1 MNQLHDF
8 WDLVIL
14 VWHEGFLGVDVGS
27 GVVAIGIFLGFLIL
41 RGLLSRFILG
51 SLRVFVKRTAWEF
64 DDMALEAMDPPMRA
78 VPVVLGLFIAIY
90 YLELEGTTHEIATDI
105 MRTMITMVLFWAL
118 YRGIEPISR
127 MFSGLERIIS
137 EEFVEWIVKTL
148 KVVVIVVGAATV
160 LQLWG
165 IQIGPIIAG
174 AGLFGVAVA
183 LGAQDLFKNLIAGI
197 LILGERRFRH
207 GDWVR
212 VEGLVEGTVESI
224 GFRSTVVR
232 RFDKA
237 PVMVPNA
244 QLSDTAV
251 INFSQMIYRR
261 IYWHIGVEYSTSIE
275 QLRDIRDGIDDYISN
290 HDDFVPPEQASKFV
304 RIDRFNDS
312 SIDILVYCFTKTTK
326 WGEWLIVKE
335 ELAYKIM
342 EIVDKAGTG
351 FAFPSTSLY
360 VETIPSERPESF
372 VPPSKE
378 KSDSKGSESDKS
390 KSSKSEADRSDSYE
404 SETEQQP
411 SDDVGSKSSGGDAE
425 PAKE

>member
-1 MNQLHDF
+1 MNPRLNSAMSPIAAQLGIGMNELIEQLNVF
-8 WDLVIL
+8 WALVAE
-14 VWHEGFLGVDVGS
+14 VWHEGFLGVDIGS
-27 GVVAIGIFLGFLIL
+27 GVIAVGIFFVFLVL
-41 RGLLSRFILG
+41 RGLLARFIIG
-51 SLRVFVKRTAWEF
+51 SLRVFTKRTPWKF
-64 DDMALEAMDPPMRA
+64 DDLALEAIDPPMRA
-78 VPVVLGLFIAIY
+78 VPVVLGLFVAIY
-90 YLELEGTTHEIATDI
+90 YLELEGKTHEIATDI
-105 MRTMITMVLFWAL
+105 TRTMITIVLFWAV
-118 YRGIEPISR
+118 YRAIGPLSRVFRSLEKIISR
-127 MFSGLERIIS
+127 
-137 EEFVEWIVKTL
+137 EFVEWIVKTL
-148 KVVVIVVGAATV
+148 KVVVIVVGAATI

-261 IYWHIGVEYSTSIE
+261 IYWHIGVEYSTNIE
-275 QLRDIRDGIDDYISN
+275 QLRQIRDGIEKYIID
-290 HDDFVPPEQASKFV
+290 HEDFVPADRASTFV

-312 SIDILVYCFTKTTK
+312 SIDILVYCFTETTK
-326 WGEWLIVKE
+326 WGDWLKIKE

-342 EIVDKAGTG
+342 EIVHEAGTG

-360 VETIPSERPESF
+360 IESIPSERPEAF
-372 VPPSKE
+372 VPPGS
-378 KSDSKGSESDKS
+378 GSEKPVLTAEGSSESGDKS
-390 KSSKSEADRSDSYE
+390 GK
-404 SETEQQP
+404 
-411 SDDVGSKSSGGDAE
+411 
-425 PAKE
+425 

>member
-1 MNQLHDF
+1 MGVLMAQFQEF
-8 WDLVIL
+8 WDLIVQ

-27 GVVAIGIFLGFLIL
+27 GVVALGIFFGFLVL
-41 RGLLSRFILG
+41 RGLLARFIVG
-51 SLRVFVKRTAWEF
+51 SLRVLTKRTAWEF
-64 DDMALEAMDPPMRA
+64 DDLALEAIDPPMRA
-78 VPVVLGLFIAIY
+78 VPVVAGLFAAIY
-90 YLELEGTTHEIATDI
+90 YLELEGTTKEVATEIT
-105 MRTMITMVLFWAL
+105 RTMITMVLFWAI
-118 YRGIEPISR
+118 YRAIGPISR
-127 MFSGLERIIS
+127 LFSGLEKIIS
-137 EEFVEWIVKTL
+137 EEFVIWIVKAL
-148 KVVVIVVGAATV
+148 RVMVLIVAAATI

-174 AGLFGVAVA
+174 AGLIGVAVA

-261 IYWHIGVEYSTSIE
+261 IYWNIGVEYSTTIE
-275 QLRDIRDGIDDYISN
+275 QLREIRDGIESYILG
-290 HDDFVPPEQASKFV
+290 HDDFVPPESASTFV

-326 WGEWLIVKE
+326 WGEWLEVKE

-342 EIVDKAGTG
+342 EIVHEAGTG

-360 VETIPSERPESF
+360 IETIPSERPEAF
-372 VPPSKE
+372 VPP
-378 KSDSKGSESDKS
+378 GSDK
-390 KSSKSEADRSDSYE
+390 
-404 SETEQQP
+404 Q
-411 SDDVGSKSSGGDAE
+411 DAE
-425 PAKE
+425 ASSTKDPKPE

>member
-1 MNQLHDF
+1 MEQFKDF
-8 WDLVIL
+8 WSLVVQ

-27 GVVAIGIFLGFLIL
+27 GVIAIGIFIGFLVL
-41 RGLLSRFILG
+41 RGLMARFLIG
-51 SLRVFVKRTAWEF
+51 SLRVFTKRTPWEI
-64 DDMALEAMDPPMRA
+64 DDLALDAVAPPMRA
-78 VPVVLGLFIAIY
+78 VPVVLGLFVSIY
-90 YLELEGTTHEIATDI
+90 YLELEGTTQEVATDI
-105 MRTMITMVLFWAL
+105 TRTMITMVLFWAI
-118 YRGIEPISR
+118 YRAIEPLSR
-127 MFSGLERIIS
+127 LFSGLEKIIS
-137 EEFVEWIVKTL
+137 QEFVIWIVKTL
-148 KVVVIVVGAATV
+148 RVLVIVVAAATI

-275 QLRDIRDGIDDYISN
+275 QLRQIRDGIEN
-290 HDDFVPPEQASKFV
+290 HIVENKDFVPAERASTFV

-312 SIDILVYCFTKTTK
+312 SIDILVYCFTETTK
-326 WGEWLIVKE
+326 WGEWLKIKE
-335 ELAYKIM
+335 DLAYKIM
-342 EIVDKAGTG
+342 EIVHDAGTG

-360 VETIPSERPESF
+360 IESIPSERPEAF
-372 VPPSKE
+372 IPP
-378 KSDSKGSESDKS
+378 GN
-390 KSSKSEADRSDSYE
+390 
-404 SETEQQP
+404 
-411 SDDVGSKSSGGDAE
+411 DAV
-425 PAKE
+425 K

>member
-1 MNQLHDF
+1 MGVLMAQFQEF
-8 WDLVIL
+8 WNLVVQ

-27 GVVAIGIFLGFLIL
+27 GVVAIGIFLGFLVL
-41 RGLLSRFILG
+41 RGLLARFIIG
-51 SLRVFVKRTAWEF
+51 SLRVVVKRTAWEF
-64 DDMALEAMDPPMRA
+64 DDLALEAIAPPMRA
-78 VPVVLGLFIAIY
+78 VPVVLGLFVAIY
-90 YLELEGTTHEIATDI
+90 YLELEGKTHEIATDI
-105 MRTMITMVLFWAL
+105 TRTMITMVLFWAL
-118 YRGIEPISR
+118 YRGIGPLSR
-127 MFSGLERIIS
+127 LFRSLETIIS

-148 KVVVIVVGAATV
+148 KVVVIVVGAATI

-275 QLRDIRDGIDDYISN
+275 QLRQIRDGIDDYISN

-342 EIVDKAGTG
+342 EIVHEAGTG

-360 VETIPSERPESF
+360 IESIPSERPEAF
-372 VPPSKE
+372 VPP
-378 KSDSKGSESDKS
+378 GSDK
-390 KSSKSEADRSDSYE
+390 
-404 SETEQQP
+404 Q
-411 SDDVGSKSSGGDAE
+411 DAGASTTNDPKPE
-425 PAKE
+425 

>member
-1 MNQLHDF
+1 MEQFQDF
-8 WDLVIL
+8 WDLVVQ

-27 GVVAIGIFLGFLIL
+27 GVVALGIILGFLIL
-41 RGLLSRFILG
+41 RGLLARFIIG
-51 SLRVFVKRTAWEF
+51 SLRVFTKRTPWKI
-64 DDMALEAMDPPMRA
+64 DDPALEAIAPPMRA
-78 VPVVLGLFIAIY
+78 VPVVLGLFVAIY
-90 YLELEGTTHEIATDI
+90 YLELEGQTQEIATDI
-105 MRTMITMVLFWAL
+105 TRTMITMVLFWAL
-118 YRGIEPISR
+118 YRAIEPISSL
-127 MFSGLERIIS
+127 FGGLERIIS
-137 EEFVEWIVKTL
+137 HEFVVWIVKAL
-148 KVVVIVVGAATV
+148 RVVVIVVGAATI

-251 INFSQMIYRR
+251 INFSQMMYRR

-275 QLRDIRDGIDDYISN
+275 QLREIRDGIEQYIVD
-290 HDDFVPPEQASKFV
+290 HKDFVPAERASTFV
-304 RIDRFNDS
+304 RIDRFSDS
-312 SIDILVYCFTKTTK
+312 SIDILVYCFTETTK
-326 WGEWLIVKE
+326 WGDWLKIKE
-335 ELAYKIM
+335 DLAYSIM
-342 EIVDKAGTG
+342 DIVHKAGTG

-360 VETIPSERPESF
+360 IESIPSERPEAF
-372 VPPSKE
+372 VPPGSAE
-378 KSDSKGSESDKS
+378 QIQSPSPDSDGTDK
-390 KSSKSEADRSDSYE
+390 
-404 SETEQQP
+404 
-411 SDDVGSKSSGGDAE
+411 
-425 PAKE
+425 

>member
-1 MNQLHDF
+1 MGVLMAQFQEF
-8 WDLVIL
+8 WNLVVQ

-27 GVVAIGIFLGFLIL
+27 GVVAIGIFLGFLVL
-41 RGLLSRFILG
+41 RGLLARFIIG
-51 SLRVFVKRTAWEF
+51 SLRVVVKRTAWEF
-64 DDMALEAMDPPMRA
+64 DDLALEAIAPPMRA
-78 VPVVLGLFIAIY
+78 VPVVLGLFVAIY
-90 YLELEGTTHEIATDI
+90 YLELEGKTHEIATDI
-105 MRTMITMVLFWAL
+105 TRTMITMVLFWAL
-118 YRGIEPISR
+118 YRGIGPLSR
-127 MFSGLERIIS
+127 LFRSLETIIS
-137 EEFVEWIVKTL
+137 QEFVEWIVKTL
-148 KVVVIVVGAATV
+148 KVVVIVVGAATI

-275 QLRDIRDGIDDYISN
+275 QLRQIRDGIDDYISN

-312 SIDILVYCFTKTTK
+312 SIEILVYCFTKTTK

-342 EIVDKAGTG
+342 EIVHEAGTG

-360 VETIPSERPESF
+360 IESIPSERPEAF
-372 VPPSKE
+372 VPP
-378 KSDSKGSESDKS
+378 GSDK
-390 KSSKSEADRSDSYE
+390 
-404 SETEQQP
+404 Q
-411 SDDVGSKSSGGDAE
+411 DAGASTTNDPKPE
-425 PAKE
+425 

>member
-1 MNQLHDF
+1 MEQFQGF
-8 WDLVIL
+8 WDLVVQ

-27 GVVAIGIFLGFLIL
+27 GVIAIGIFFVFLVL
-41 RGLLSRFILG
+41 RGLLARFIIG
-51 SLRVFVKRTAWEF
+51 SLRVLAKRTPWEI
-64 DDMALEAMDPPMRA
+64 DDLALEAIAPPMRA
-78 VPVVLGLFIAIY
+78 VPVVLGLFVSIY
-90 YLELEGTTHEIATDI
+90 YLELEGQTQEIATDI
-105 MRTMITMVLFWAL
+105 TRTMITMVLFWAL
-118 YRGIEPISR
+118 YRAIEPISKL
-127 MFSGLERIIS
+127 FSGLEKIIS
-137 EEFVEWIVKTL
+137 QEFVVWIVKAMR
-148 KVVVIVVGAATV
+148 VVVIVVAAATI

-251 INFSQMIYRR
+251 INFSQMMYRR
-261 IYWHIGVEYSTSIE
+261 IYWNIGVEYSTSIE
-275 QLRDIRDGIDDYISN
+275 QLREIRDGIEQYIIA
-290 HDDFVPPEQASKFV
+290 HKDFVPAERASTFV
-304 RIDRFNDS
+304 RIDSFSDS
-312 SIDILVYCFTKTTK
+312 SIDILVYCFTETTK
-326 WGEWLIVKE
+326 WGDWLKIKE
-335 ELAYKIM
+335 ELAYCIM
-342 EIVDKAGTG
+342 EIVHKAGTG

-360 VETIPSERPESF
+360 IESIPSERPEAF
-372 VPPSKE
+372 VPPGSEQGGSEQGKSE
-378 KSDSKGSESDKS
+378 EAPGPSSDSGERSDK
-390 KSSKSEADRSDSYE
+390 
-404 SETEQQP
+404 
-411 SDDVGSKSSGGDAE
+411 
-425 PAKE
+425 

>member
-1 MNQLHDF
+1 MEQFQDF
-8 WDLVIL
+8 WDLVVQ

-27 GVVAIGIFLGFLIL
+27 GVVALGIILGFLIL
-41 RGLLSRFILG
+41 RGLLSRFIIG
-51 SLRVFVKRTAWEF
+51 SLRVFTKRTPWKIN
-64 DDMALEAMDPPMRA
+64 DLALEAIAPPMRA
-78 VPVVLGLFIAIY
+78 VPVVLGLFVAIY
-90 YLELEGTTHEIATDI
+90 YLELEGQTQEIATDI
-105 MRTMITMVLFWAL
+105 TRTMITMVLFWAL
-118 YRGIEPISR
+118 YRAIEPISSL
-127 MFSGLERIIS
+127 FGGLERIIS
-137 EEFVEWIVKTL
+137 HEFVVWIVKAL
-148 KVVVIVVGAATV
+148 RVVVIVVGAATI

-251 INFSQMIYRR
+251 INFSQMMYRR

-275 QLRDIRDGIDDYISN
+275 QLREIRDGIEQYIVD
-290 HDDFVPPEQASKFV
+290 HKDFVPAERASTFV
-304 RIDRFNDS
+304 RIDRFSDS
-312 SIDILVYCFTKTTK
+312 SIDILVYCFTETTK
-326 WGEWLIVKE
+326 WGDWLKIKE
-335 ELAYKIM
+335 DLAYSIM
-342 EIVDKAGTG
+342 DIVHKAGTG

-360 VETIPSERPESF
+360 VESIPSERPEAF
-372 VPPSKE
+372 VPPGSAE
-378 KSDSKGSESDKS
+378 QIQSPSPDSDGTDK
-390 KSSKSEADRSDSYE
+390 
-404 SETEQQP
+404 
-411 SDDVGSKSSGGDAE
+411 
-425 PAKE
+425 

>member
-1 MNQLHDF
+1 MGVLMAQFQEF
-8 WDLVIL
+8 WNLVVQ

-27 GVVAIGIFLGFLIL
+27 GVVAIGIFLGFLVL
-41 RGLLSRFILG
+41 RGLLARFIIG
-51 SLRVFVKRTAWEF
+51 SLRVVVKRTAWEF
-64 DDMALEAMDPPMRA
+64 DDLALEAIAPPMRA
-78 VPVVLGLFIAIY
+78 VPVVLGLFVAIY
-90 YLELEGTTHEIATDI
+90 YLELEGKTHEIATDI
-105 MRTMITMVLFWAL
+105 TRTMITMVLFWAL
-118 YRGIEPISR
+118 YRGIGPLSR
-127 MFSGLERIIS
+127 LFRSLETIIS
-137 EEFVEWIVKTL
+137 QEFVEWIVKTL
-148 KVVVIVVGAATV
+148 KVVVIVVGAATI

-275 QLRDIRDGIDDYISN
+275 QLRQIRDGIDDYISN

-342 EIVDKAGTG
+342 EIVHEAGTG

-360 VETIPSERPESF
+360 IESIPSERPEAF
-372 VPPSKE
+372 VPP
-378 KSDSKGSESDKS
+378 GSDK
-390 KSSKSEADRSDSYE
+390 
-404 SETEQQP
+404 Q
-411 SDDVGSKSSGGDAE
+411 DAGASTTNDPKPE
-425 PAKE
+425 

>member
-1 MNQLHDF
+1 MDQLHVF
-8 WDLVIL
+8 WGLVVQ
-14 VWHEGFLGVDVGS
+14 VWDEGFLGVDIGS
-27 GVVAIGIFLGFLIL
+27 GVVAIGIFLGFLVL
-41 RGLLSRFILG
+41 RGLLARFIIG
-51 SLRVFVKRTAWEF
+51 SLRVFTKRTPWKF
-64 DDMALEAMDPPMRA
+64 DDLALEAIAPPMRA
-78 VPVVLGLFIAIY
+78 VPIVLGLFVAIY
-90 YLELEGTTHEIATDI
+90 YLELEGPTHEVATDI
-105 MRTMITMVLFWAL
+105 TRTMITMIFFWAV
-118 YRGIEPISR
+118 YRAIAPISHLFR
-127 MFSGLERIIS
+127 GLEKVIS
-137 EEFVEWIVKTL
+137 AEFVEWIVKTL
-148 KVVVIVVGAATV
+148 KVVVVLVGAATI

-165 IQIGPIIAG
+165 IQIAPIIAG
-174 AGLFGVAVA
+174 AGLIGVAVA

-224 GFRSTVVR
+224 GFRSTIVR

-275 QLRDIRDGIDDYISN
+275 QLRQIRDGIENHIIG
-290 HDDFVPPEQASKFV
+290 HDDFVPAENASTFV

-326 WGEWLIVKE
+326 WGEWLKVKE

-342 EIVDKAGTG
+342 EIVQDAGTG

-360 VETIPSERPESF
+360 IESIPSERPEAF
-372 VPPSKE
+372 VPPGSG
-378 KSDSKGSESDKS
+378 KSAPKPVDGSSPQADK
-390 KSSKSEADRSDSYE
+390 D
-404 SETEQQP
+404 
-411 SDDVGSKSSGGDAE
+411 
-425 PAKE
+425 